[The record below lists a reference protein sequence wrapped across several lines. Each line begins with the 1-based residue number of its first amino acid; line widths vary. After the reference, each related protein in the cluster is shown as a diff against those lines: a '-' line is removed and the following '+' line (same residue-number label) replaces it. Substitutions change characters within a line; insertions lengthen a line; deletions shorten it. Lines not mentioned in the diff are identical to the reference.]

1 MEWGGGE
8 GNVRGEKC
16 MWVGEG
22 EGGRRRVSVELPN
35 FRTEGNSRPD
45 PWEYI
50 PNYPE
55 YSLQAH

>member
-1 MEWGGGE
+1 
-8 GNVRGEKC
+8 

-22 EGGRRRVSVELPN
+22 GRGRVSVELPN

-55 YSLQAH
+55 FSSGSLMVTHTWHISPLPTY